1 MEQKTISA
9 SQSRRISVIH
19 PDPYPDET
27 VEEIIEHC
35 RMAYFKN
42 GCDKFKDSIETEK
55 EGV

>member
-1 MEQKTISA
+1 MEQKTILA
-9 SQSRRISVIH
+9 SQPRISMIH

-27 VEEIIEHC
+27 VEKIIEHC

-42 GCDKFKDSIETEK
+42 GCDKFKDSIELGK